1 MRYIKHYVE
10 QMEDEI
16 ASAEEYAEKAVE
28 CKAKGSAQNSAK
40 FKAMAEDELR
50 HAMFF
55 HELAIKEIEEI
66 SKVYTPPVEMLDK
79 WEHEHKEYVERAALI
94 KQMLAM

>member
-16 ASAEEYAEKAVE
+16 ASAENYAEKAVE
-28 CKAKGSAQNSAK
+28 AKAKGNAQNSAK

-55 HELAIKEIEEI
+55 HELATKEIEQL
-66 SKVYTPPVEMLDK
+66 SQTFTPPVEMLDK
-79 WEHEHKEYVERAALI
+79 WEHEHKEYVERAAKI
-94 KQMLAM
+94 KMMLSM